1 MFMASEHISGAI
13 EVFSLNYYICIQV
26 TNSSPDKSQSSL
38 KKINGKV
45 RNVRESEKIEWERES
60 GRVREINLG
69 RADEKKE

>member
-13 EVFSLNYYICIQV
+13 EVVSRNNCISIHV

-45 RNVRESEKIEWERES
+45 RNVRESEKKEWERES
-60 GRVREINLG
+60 GREKEI
-69 RADEKKE
+69 